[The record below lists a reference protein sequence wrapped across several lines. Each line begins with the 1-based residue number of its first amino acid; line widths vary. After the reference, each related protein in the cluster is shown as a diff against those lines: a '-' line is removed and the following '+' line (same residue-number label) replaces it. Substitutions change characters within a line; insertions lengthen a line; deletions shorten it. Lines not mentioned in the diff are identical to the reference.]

1 MNTMKRPSLIL
12 SICLSLISFL
22 GIGQNV
28 RTIYF
33 DWDGNEVG
41 IKEFADYYRVIQ
53 EGDNYPKIFRDY
65 YVSGKPFRTGGKI
78 IGLDTEGKYLLDGT
92 LKEFYESGQLK
103 AEKSFVRGIA
113 EGKNTSYFENG
124 NIESTCTYHEG
135 KIDGVLIQY
144 DEEGYRYEQKFQEGE
159 PETEWVYVY
168 DKKGNMSRM
177 NEDGTPYFTIPSIE
191 KCERILSGGQ
201 LWKTYYDGSID
212 VSMQVHSIREFG
224 KYYRVDLFIGNTS
237 LSTLEFDPQNIQVQL
252 RNDSGRKTNLR
263 AVSENDYLNKID
275 KRMRSKAFWYSMAQ
289 DVAAA
294 SAGQSY
300 SATVYSNGVSSVS
313 SQYRNADAVYA
324 QQIANQN
331 ISAYNRSLANEMSTL
346 AGGFLRKGVI
356 NPGEYLCGFL
366 LFDNTQD
373 GDIIVDFSL
382 NNVTYPFEFTDVI
395 NEEGGSFSALETVQ
409 SVDFSL
415 ALSPLVLRYLDEG
428 GSRNEVSAFE
438 ATVISDLNAGQNTVL
453 FSKDPSKYSIILEV
467 VSADEDDGELRGWA
481 FLYDNQTLEKIAT
494 VKVSGEGGRG
504 SSFNLRFEKAL
515 HKAAKNLASRIGKG
529 SKGGLRAGD
538 YSFEGKTKF
547 EIEQIL
553 RKSMTEAEK
562 QMKKGEVE
570 AAQSS
575 YYAIKEELENIMKD
589 EQFSEKMEQF
599 KKIVKV
605 SEE

>member
-1 MNTMKRPSLIL
+1 MKRPSLIL

-28 RTIYF
+28 RTIYY

-65 YVSGKPFRTGGKI
+65 YVSGKPLRSGGKI
-78 IGLDTEGKYLLDGT
+78 IGLDTDGSYLLDGT
-92 LKEFYESGQLK
+92 FKEFFESGQLK
-103 AEKSFVRGIA
+103 AEKTFVNGIA
-113 EGKNTSYFENG
+113 EGQNISYFENG
-124 NIESTCTYHEG
+124 DIAATRTYHNG
-135 KIDGVLIQY
+135 KIEGLVTEY
-144 DEEGYRYEQKFQEGE
+144 DENGYRYEQEFKNDEAVTDWIF
-159 PETEWVYVY
+159 VY
-168 DKKGNMSRM
+168 DKQGNMSRM
-177 NEDGTPYFTIPSIE
+177 NEDGTPYYTIPSIE
-191 KCERILSGGQ
+191 NCEQILSGGQ

-224 KYYRVDLFIGNTS
+224 RYYRVDLFIGNTS
-237 LSTLEFDPQNIQVQL
+237 LSTLEFDPHNIQVQL

-481 FLYDNQTLEKIAT
+481 FLYDNQTLKKIAT
-494 VKVSGEGGRG
+494 IKVSGEGGRG
-504 SSFNLRFEKAL
+504 STFNLRFEKAL